1 MLPHEPRGLPPPQS
15 AVLGGM
21 PPEVLVQ
28 QPVTPPVLPR
38 QRSEDPTQVT
48 GGEKTLQLPEAKADL
63 SSASAGGATTVAKG
77 EKRAPEDF
85 QDEADMQ
92 EHKRYMLE
100 SLPPAPSSPSDFAV
114 EDSRSQV
121 RRLITVEGVTY
132 PDGDELGDGVEYYVP
147 SDDEPDL
154 HDLYDFGGE
163 NPPELSAED
172 MEALELQGDYEEIQN
187 LMNSN
192 VLTPVPELET
202 VGQPFVSTRYVR
214 DWRWRNGCWKRRFW
228 FV

>member
-1 MLPHEPRGLPPPQS
+1 
-15 AVLGGM
+15 
-21 PPEVLVQ
+21 
-28 QPVTPPVLPR
+28 
-38 QRSEDPTQVT
+38 
-48 GGEKTLQLPEAKADL
+48 
-63 SSASAGGATTVAKG
+63 
-77 EKRAPEDF
+77 
-85 QDEADMQ
+85 MQ

-121 RRLITVEGVTY
+121 RRLITVEGVT
-132 PDGDELGDGVEYYVP
+132 DGDELRDGMEYYVP
-147 SDDEPDL
+147 GDDEPNL
-154 HDLYDFGGE
+154 HGLYDFGGE
-163 NPPELSAED
+163 NPPELSSED

-202 VGQPFVSTRYVR
+202 VGQPFMSTRYVR